1 MAYAAPA
8 AAPIATSGP
17 KDQNQPMPAR
27 PTEAGPQD
35 ERWAIEHLVVV
46 AGPPAVGKSRLI
58 RRLSGDDL
66 LRERL
71 GVPEGAPSLDTRS
84 VLHRRPSA
92 LEALIFHYDLFRLL
106 NRGIPAYE
114 YDPTLALLE
123 SAKRVTF
130 LTLRTSPDR
139 LRAQLERRRIA
150 RPNRPPHRQA
160 WHRTLR
166 TLYQEDGF
174 VRGWYELWLDFV
186 ARYEAATIGH
196 SFVEVDEGYTLT
208 PVIRAVPK
216 SAGLSRAAAERP
228 T

>member
-1 MAYAAPA
+1 M
-8 AAPIATSGP
+8 
-17 KDQNQPMPAR
+17 DENQTMSAR
-27 PTEAGPQD
+27 PMVEASQD
-35 ERWAIEHLVVV
+35 ERWAIGHLIIV

-58 RRLSGDDL
+58 RRMAGDDL
-66 LRERL
+66 LREWL
-71 GVPEGAPSLDTRS
+71 GVPKDAPVLDTRS
-84 VLHRRPSA
+84 VVRRRPSA
-92 LEALIFHYDLFRLL
+92 FEALIFHYDLFRLL

-114 YDPTLALLE
+114 YDPTLALLD
-123 SAKRVTF
+123 STQRFTF

-160 WHRTLR
+160 YFRTLR
-166 TLYQEDGF
+166 TLYQDDGF

-186 ARYEAATIGH
+186 DRYEAATVGH
-196 SFVEVDEGYTLT
+196 SFVEVDKGYTLT
-208 PVIRAVPK
+208 PVIRAVPA

>member
-1 MAYAAPA
+1 M
-8 AAPIATSGP
+8 
-17 KDQNQPMPAR
+17 R
-27 PTEAGPQD
+27 P
-35 ERWAIEHLVVV
+35 V
-46 AGPPAVGKSRLI
+46 
-58 RRLSGDDL
+58 
-66 LRERL
+66 
-71 GVPEGAPSLDTRS
+71 LDTRS
-84 VLHRRPSA
+84 VVRRRPSA

-114 YDPTLALLE
+114 YDPTLALLD
-123 SAKRVTF
+123 STQRVTF

-166 TLYQEDGF
+166 TLYQDDGF

-196 SFVEVDEGYTLT
+196 SFVEVEEGYALT
-208 PVIRAVPK
+208 PVIRAGTT

>member
-1 MAYAAPA
+1 M
-8 AAPIATSGP
+8 S
-17 KDQNQPMPAR
+17 AR
-27 PTEAGPQD
+27 PTAADLQD

-71 GVPEGAPSLDTRS
+71 GVPKDAPVLDTRS
-84 VLHRRPSA
+84 VVRRRPSA
-92 LEALIFHYDLFRLL
+92 FEALIFHYDLFRLL

-114 YDPTLALLE
+114 YDPTLALLD
-123 SAKRVTF
+123 SAQRVTF

-160 WHRTLR
+160 YFRTLR
-166 TLYQEDGF
+166 TLYQDDGF

-186 ARYEAATIGH
+186 DRYEAVTIGH

-208 PVIRAVPK
+208 PVIRAVPT